1 MTESREERNRRV
13 IAEFRANAGKVGGPF
28 EGRPMLIL
36 HTKGAKSGEPRV
48 TPLVYLP
55 DGDRYL
61 VFASMGGAPNHPAW
75 YHNLVANP
83 DVEVEVGA
91 EKLAA
96 RATVLTGEERGRYYA
111 IQAERAPQFGD
122 YQRKTTRT
130 IPVVALGR
138 VGSA

>member
-1 MTESREERNRRV
+1 MTETREERNRRV
-13 IAEFRANAGKVGGPF
+13 IAEFRANGGKVGGPF

-36 HTKGAKSGEPRV
+36 HTTGAKSGQPRV

-61 VFASMGGAPNHPAW
+61 VFASMGGAPNNPAW
-75 YHNLVANP
+75 YHNLIANP
-83 DVEVEVGA
+83 NVEIEVGT

-96 RATVLTGEERGRYYA
+96 KATVLTGEERDRYYA

-122 YQRKTTRT
+122 YQRKTTRK
-130 IPVVALGR
+130 IPVIALER
-138 VGSA
+138 VG